1 MEAVDGRGGIQ
12 RSAGTRACRPSDLVA
27 TGSGDSP
34 GAVLGVGTALILVN
48 VASVGVAL
56 LVANMHG
63 RPSAADFGL
72 RRPPLGRAVGLLLAI
87 WIALTAITGLW
98 IVALGIS
105 DDESPLTERLGTD
118 GTLTVLVLIVVLT
131 ILAPLQEEFLLFR
144 GYIFRALRNRQGLWP
159 AATTTGALFA
169 ATHVRWTPI
178 ALIVIVIV
186 IGLCLLYHWTGSL
199 YPASRC
205 TRSPTRSPS
214 AARWTGAAN
223 PGADVRS
230 TLAALTIARLIA
242 LALGDGA
249 PDSGDEHRRVVA
261 RRDGCSDLLDPVEQA
276 RRPLC
281 RSPRG
286 IINGVLKGKVHR
298 DAASPARATA

>member
-1 MEAVDGRGGIQ
+1 V
-12 RSAGTRACRPSDLVA
+12 T
-27 TGSGDSP
+27 
-34 GAVLGVGTALILVN
+34 
-48 VASVGVAL
+48 
-56 LVANMHG
+56 
-63 RPSAADFGL
+63 
-72 RRPPLGRAVGLLLAI
+72 
-87 WIALTAITGLW
+87 
-98 IVALGIS
+98 LGIS

-178 ALIVIVIV
+178 ALIVIVI
-186 IGLCLLYHWTGSL
+186 GLCLLYHWTGSL

-223 PGADVRS
+223 PGA
-230 TLAALTIARLIA
+230 LAALTIARLIA
-242 LALGDGA
+242 LALGEGA
-249 PDSGDEHRRVVA
+249 PDSGDETRRVVA